1 MGVIIKDAKICSH
14 TVTTEVL
21 SLTFS
26 SMLWL
31 HPSLVS
37 HWILV
42 LCWLLM
48 ALEDGTHI
56 QEDKLNNW
64 RGFAVL
70 YMVKNW
76 NGMLMYAEQAVGRE
90 IRNEPKKTDS

>member
-1 MGVIIKDAKICSH
+1 
-14 TVTTEVL
+14 
-21 SLTFS
+21 
-26 SMLWL
+26 
-31 HPSLVS
+31 
-37 HWILV
+37 
-42 LCWLLM
+42 M
-48 ALEDGTHI
+48 ALEDGMHI

-76 NGMLMYAEQAVGRE
+76 NGMLMYAEQAVGSE